1 MWGGGGTS
9 VFGGG
14 TSVFGGVTSRRRYG
28 FAGGGR
34 ACFRPTAESSDG
46 VVERGWGVV
55 FAVLSAAELCDGVD
69 ERVFMVD
76 IQSKILIR
84 RFDIIL

>member
-1 MWGGGGTS
+1 MWGGGGRS
-9 VFGGG
+9 IFGGG
-14 TSVFGGVTSRRRYG
+14 RSIFGGVTSWRTVWVRRW
-28 FAGGGR
+28 GR

-55 FAVLSAAELCDGVD
+55 CAVLSAAESCDGVD
-69 ERVFMVD
+69 EHVFMVD
-76 IQSKILIR
+76 NQSKILIC